1 MAFLCPPPV
10 VRRPS
15 CFFLFPVS
23 WLFLDPP
30 DETARRLADTLAVHP
45 AVAALLV
52 RLGADTPGAAADFLR
67 PRLDLVADPLQVA
80 NLDRAVDRLIA
91 AIDAREPIAVLGD
104 YDVDGVTSTTL
115 LIDVLR
121 RLGAD
126 PKYFVPRRLEE
137 GYGLS
142 RAALE
147 RVLGEGPFKLFVAL
161 DCGTNSHAEIALL
174 RERGLD
180 VIVVDHHRSK
190 QDIHPDCILVNPHV
204 HDDDAC
210 SWLNLCTVGL
220 TFKVAHGLLKK
231 LRARDNAVAKRI
243 VMREYL
249 DLVALGTVADLVP
262 LTRENRVLTSHGLR
276 QLRDTR
282 REGVRALM
290 RVSRITPEA
299 DLHPVDVSFRLGPR
313 INASGRLADAALP
326 VAMMLSSDALF
337 CERAAGELDAMN
349 RERQEIEKGVF
360 EEAKAQLETGHADAR
375 GLLAHGDWHPG
386 VVGIVA
392 GKLARHFN
400 RPCIVLG
407 REGEWAKGSGRS
419 VAGISLVEVLRES
432 GDLLEAWGGHPMAVG
447 ITVLAD
453 RVPEFRRK
461 FDAGVTEWLRAGRV
475 PDSSLTVAGSLRA
488 DDVTD
493 ALLDQLELL
502 HPHGEGNPEPVF
514 AIKSVVLRDSP
525 LFFGE
530 NNFRFRIPASPG
542 RQLGVVA
549 WRKADNP
556 PPAGKPVDLALR
568 LGWNHY
574 NGRKY
579 PQAELVDWRPSA

>member
-1 MAFLCPPPV
+1 MT
-10 VRRPS
+10 
-15 CFFLFPVS
+15 
-23 WLFLDPP
+23 WLFQTAP
-30 DETARRLADTLAVHP
+30 DDAALRLADSLGVHP
-45 AVAALLV
+45 VVAGLLA
-52 RLGADTPGAAADFLR
+52 RLGAETSERAVEFLR
-67 PRLDLVADPLQVA
+67 PNLSAVVDPLKVA
-80 NLDRAVDRLIA
+80 NLEKAVDRIIA
-91 AIDAREPIAVLGD
+91 ALDAKEHVAVLGD

-115 LIDVLR
+115 FVDALR
-121 RLGAD
+121 RLGGD

-147 RVLGEGPFKLFVAL
+147 RVLGEGPFTLFIAL
-161 DCGTNSHAEIALL
+161 DCGTNSHAEIAML

-190 QDIHPDCILVNPHV
+190 QDVHPDCILVNPHV
-204 HDDDAC
+204 HDDESCA
-210 SWLNLCTVGL
+210 WLNLCTVGL
-220 TFKVAHGLLKK
+220 TFKVVHGLLKK
-231 LRARDNAVAKRI
+231 LRSRGDTAAKAV

-290 RVSRITPEA
+290 KVSRITPEA

-326 VAMMLSSDALF
+326 VAMMLSDDPFF
-337 CERAAGELDAMN
+337 CERAANDLDGMN

-360 EEAKAQLETGHADAR
+360 EEAKAQLETGYADAR

-419 VAGISLVEVLRES
+419 VAGISLVEVLRDA
-432 GDLLEAWGGHPMAVG
+432 GDMLEAWGGHPMAVG

-453 RVPEFRRK
+453 RVPEFRRR
-461 FDAGVTEWLRAGRV
+461 FDEGVTEWLRAGRV
-475 PDSSLTVAGSLRA
+475 PDSSLTVSGTLRPEE
-488 DDVTD
+488 VTD
-493 ALLDQLELL
+493 ALLDQLEKL

-514 AIKSVVLRDSP
+514 AVKGVVLRESP

-530 NNFRFRIPASPG
+530 NNFRFRIPVAPG

-556 PPAGKPVDLALR
+556 PPKGVPVDLALR

-579 PQAELVDWRPSA
+579 PQAELVDWRAGE